1 MFSIAEKKPNQTT
14 QQFLLQ
20 FVNNIVQYSIQKY
33 L

>member
-1 MFSIAEKKPNQTT
+1 MFSIAEKKTNRK

-20 FVNNIVQYSIQKY
+20 FVNNIEQYSIQKY